1 MNTVSTEHFSL
12 TTIKTP
18 LGELTLA
25 ASDNGISHLA
35 FPSDPL
41 HLRNLI
47 AIRDDIDDTPGNED
61 QRLFMLNKA
70 SEQLEEYFD
79 KARQSF
85 AVHLDLRAVKGFKLS
100 ILENLQKVPYG
111 SRVTYSEL
119 AAASGSPTAVRT
131 AGSACATNPVPI
143 LIPCHRVVKSGGITG
158 NYVGGV
164 KAKEFL
170 LGLEG

>member
-1 MNTVSTEHFSL
+1 MTTVSTEHFSL
-12 TTIKTP
+12 STVKTP

-25 ASDNGISHLA
+25 SSDKGISHVA

-47 AIRDDIDDTPGNED
+47 AIRDDVDDTPGNED
-61 QRLFMLNKA
+61 QRLFMLNQA
-70 SEQLEEYFD
+70 HEQIEEYFD
-79 KARQSF
+79 QSRRSF
-85 AVHLDLRAVKGFKLS
+85 DVPFDLRAVSGFKLH
-100 ILENLQKVPYG
+100 ILEHLRQVPYG

-119 AAASGSPTAVRT
+119 AAASGNPAAIRPT
-131 AGSACATNPVPI
+131 GSACATNPIPI

-158 NYVGGV
+158 SYIGGN

-170 LGLEG
+170 LSLEG